1 MQQELKALQRRLEL
15 AFVFVTHDQ
24 EEALTLSD
32 RIALLHE
39 GRLDQIGPP
48 DQIYD
53 WPASRFAAEF
63 MGIPNIFRLSDTKPE
78 VGGTRCQLDTG
89 ETFLVTSPVSSNPA
103 RFLAVRP
110 ENIRVS
116 RTSLLDD
123 NGNNVIRGR
132 VRQARYL
139 GSRVLWNVEVNSAI
153 WTASEVVNLSGGMGS
168 VSLEDEVFL
177 SWEPSRGVLVP

>member
-1 MQQELKALQRRLEL
+1 LS
-15 AFVFVTHDQ
+15 
-24 EEALTLSD
+24 LSD

-48 DQIYD
+48 DQIYN

-63 MGIPNIFRLSDTKPE
+63 MGIPNIFQLSDTKPE
-78 VGGTRCQLDTG
+78 AGGTRCQLDTG
-89 ETFLVTSPVSSNPA
+89 NTFFVTSPVNSSPA

-116 RTSLLDD
+116 HRSLPTD
-123 NGNNVIRGR
+123 NCKNVMRGR

-139 GSRVLWNVEVNSAI
+139 GSSVLWNVEVNSVTWI
-153 WTASEVVNLSGGMGS
+153 ASEVVNGSGERGS
-168 VSLEDEVFL
+168 VSLGDEVYL
-177 SWEPSRGVLVP
+177 SWEPSWGVLVP